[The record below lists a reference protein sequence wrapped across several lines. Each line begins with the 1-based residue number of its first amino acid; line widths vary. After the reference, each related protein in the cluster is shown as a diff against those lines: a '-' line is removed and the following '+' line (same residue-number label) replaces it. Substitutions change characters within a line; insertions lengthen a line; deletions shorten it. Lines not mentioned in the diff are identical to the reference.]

1 LIYCNF
7 ECFDAIF
14 LHLHF
19 RLPVD
24 IFYQTAK
31 ISKLLLMMEQGTVP
45 VEYKGKYLEDIN
57 IDLNLEYAE
66 EDRLGKSEHKKN

>member
-1 LIYCNF
+1 
-7 ECFDAIF
+7 
-14 LHLHF
+14 
-19 RLPVD
+19 
-24 IFYQTAK
+24 
-31 ISKLLLMMEQGTVP
+31 MMEQGTVP